1 MAFIFT
7 FEFAMEMLA
16 AFVIFAIGYIALFVS
31 LMICLA
37 VIKGMYEGT
46 KWSWAYASSFAAS
59 TPSLPLDDDKR
70 AATAIH

>member
-7 FEFAMEMLA
+7 FNFAIEMLA

-37 VIKGMYEGT
+37 AIKGTYEGA
-46 KWSWAYASSFAAS
+46 KWSWAYTSRLAAS
-59 TPSLPLDDDKR
+59 NRSTPPGDGKR
-70 AATAIH
+70 AATANS